1 MANAH
6 FYLPVLYFFHTR
18 VTSGAARAS
27 WCLIYLVPLSL
38 TLSVFSPDASWH
50 AFVLLLSGCLAIYS
64 VYELGYIENDTM
76 TIRSEH
82 KPTIRLSQTQM
93 AYVDQH
99 WYQIVVIRVLV
110 ASLLLAA
117 SYGAPGFNWFAL
129 ALLCLIPTFTFYN
142 RIRGRANALLH
153 PLLVGIRF
161 CAPLILLKPE
171 PEILLFGFLLFPL
184 LNSLERA
191 AEARYQLPGLQAI
204 WLTNQVSGRWS
215 YYGILLAGLLVAWQL
230 SGISL
235 WLLLPV
241 AYMLVYRVLTAYV
254 RPEKVVR

>member
-1 MANAH
+1 MLLEREFTHKELVMISDNFSDEPCIRLVKDFHPVYRLGDKRSERFWRTKLWQAPCVMSNAH

-82 KPTIRLSQTQM
+82 EPTIRLSQTQM

-99 WYQIVVIRVLV
+99 WYQIVVLG
-110 ASLLLAA
+110 S
-117 SYGAPGFNWFAL
+117 
-129 ALLCLIPTFTFYN
+129 
-142 RIRGRANALLH
+142 
-153 PLLVGIRF
+153 
-161 CAPLILLKPE
+161 
-171 PEILLFGFLLFPL
+171 
-184 LNSLERA
+184 
-191 AEARYQLPGLQAI
+191 
-204 WLTNQVSGRWS
+204 
-215 YYGILLAGLLVAWQL
+215 
-230 SGISL
+230 
-235 WLLLPV
+235 
-241 AYMLVYRVLTAYV
+241 
-254 RPEKVVR
+254 